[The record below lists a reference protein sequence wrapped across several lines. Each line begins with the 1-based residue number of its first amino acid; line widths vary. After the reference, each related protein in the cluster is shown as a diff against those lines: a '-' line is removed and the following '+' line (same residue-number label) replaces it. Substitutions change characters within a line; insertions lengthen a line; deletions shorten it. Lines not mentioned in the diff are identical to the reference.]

1 MAKDV
6 FDAPMAPYG
15 DDYGEYAEYDG
26 LGDLIDL
33 KAAFDLPDEMPPL
46 RLPPMADLAGLARTA
61 PMIERLRALA
71 EWLGTGRAVDENAE
85 LTGADAAEA
94 ATVTGMSAGRLA
106 YLWRLA
112 LDAGFVDL
120 DDGETHAIPG
130 ELAETFADGDDEA
143 VLEVW
148 DRLFGLVIGTTLE
161 VAASMDP
168 RRAKEL
174 YFDGHGAGLAVML
187 FLERGHGVPVAEAI
201 EVMKN
206 AATEELPP
214 VQAEKAWQSWVRAH
228 GDPARLLLEQ
238 MGDLGAVRVLESE
251 DGEVARLTP
260 LGLAA
265 LRDQFVDSGVDI
277 PLLPPAEEM
286 TAEDLI
292 AMAPAVSGEEFEA
305 EIAAWLAHRTLESAA
320 RDLLS
325 VAADADTDSRMVA
338 ITVATG
344 LGADAEPAWRDALDK
359 IQLRAYAKASLSE
372 LAGDEL
378 PDLDPEDVAWMI
390 IDTLVIDGWDDP
402 DDSALDAVAL
412 ANRLRQAIPSG
423 QETFAFEMM
432 ARVPHPQA
440 RDVLTV
446 IGRHHPDKKIA
457 KMARTAAYKASTR
470 HRSL

>member
-15 DDYGEYAEYDG
+15 DDYGEYNEYDG

-33 KAAFDLPDEMPPL
+33 KAAFDLPDEMPPI
-46 RLPPMADLAGLARTA
+46 RLPPMADLADLARTA
-61 PMIERLRALA
+61 SMIERLRALA

-85 LTGADAAEA
+85 LTSADAVEA
-94 ATVTGMSAGRLA
+94 ATAAGVPPARLG

-112 LDAGFVDL
+112 LDSGFVDL
-120 DDGETHAIPG
+120 DDEETHAIPG
-130 ELAETFADGDDEA
+130 EIAETFPDGNDET

-174 YFDGHGAGLAVML
+174 YFEGHGGGLAVML
-187 FLERGHGVPVAEAI
+187 FFERGEGVPVAEAI
-201 EVMKN
+201 EVVKD
-206 AATEELPP
+206 AAIEGLPP
-214 VQAEKAWQSWVRAH
+214 VQGEKAWQSWVRAH
-228 GDPARLLLEQ
+228 GDPARLLLDQ
-238 MGDLGAVRVLESE
+238 MGDLGAVRVLEGE

-265 LRDQFVDSGVDI
+265 LRDQFAGSGVDI
-277 PLLPPAEEM
+277 PLLPPAGEM

-305 EIAAWLAHRTLESAA
+305 ETAAWLAHRTPESAA

-325 VAADADTDSRMVA
+325 VAAGADPDSRMLA
-338 ITVATG
+338 ITVASG
-344 LGADAEPAWRDALDK
+344 LGAHAEPAWRDALGK
-359 IQLRAYAKASLSE
+359 IELRAYAKASLAE

-378 PDLDPEDVAWMI
+378 PDLDPQDIAWMI
-390 IDTLVIDGWDDP
+390 TDTLVIDGWDDP
-402 DDSALDAVAL
+402 DEPALDAAAL
-412 ANRLRQAIPSG
+412 AGRLREAIPSG

-457 KMARTAAYKASTR
+457 KAARTAAYKASTR
-470 HRSL
+470 HRG